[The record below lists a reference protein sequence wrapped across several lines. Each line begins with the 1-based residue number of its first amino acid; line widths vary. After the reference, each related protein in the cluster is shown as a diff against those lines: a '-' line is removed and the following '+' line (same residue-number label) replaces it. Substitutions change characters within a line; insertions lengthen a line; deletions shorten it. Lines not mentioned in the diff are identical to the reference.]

1 MEINKEQFIET
12 IAERFSIA
20 KYQAAVLV
28 DAFATTLNEHIQAG
42 NNVSIDGLGSF
53 KVFNLFPSNFDPK
66 AAKSKLAPYLN
77 KKIVYFE
84 KDSNG

>member
-12 IAERFSIA
+12 IAEKFSIA
-20 KYQAAVLV
+20 KYQAAILV
-28 DAFATTLNEHIQAG
+28 DAFTSTLNEHIQAG

-53 KVFNLFPSNFDPK
+53 KVFNLFPNNFDPK
-66 AAKSKLAPYLN
+66 AAKDKLAPYLN
-77 KKIVYFE
+77 NKLVYFQ